1 MFANKRMMARP
12 AIPMIMYELRLS
24 PERSTADEESPA
36 TAPLTEWEV
45 SELSELS
52 ELVEFECDDT
62 KLATRCALRLG

>member
-1 MFANKRMMARP
+1 MMARP

-45 SELSELS
+45 SELSEL
-52 ELVEFECDDT
+52 VEFDCDDT